1 MDHPRLQ
8 NPLDRLLQPL
18 PAWRVALVA
27 VAVAGAAGFTG
38 FAIGRL
44 NALEEVEEHA
54 LVLTVTREKTV
65 ERWHRAKD
73 RIVYVEKTTSPD
85 GTVLEK
91 RSERETER
99 AELARDVE
107 RRDER
112 RDETARVTTS
122 RPDWRVGVLAGATW
136 KEPALKLGDTPLV
149 LGVQVERRLIGPF
162 SLGVWGSTQGAAGV
176 SVTGEF

>member
-8 NPLDRLLQPL
+8 SFDRLLQPL

-27 VAVAGAAGFTG
+27 LVVAGAAGFTG
-38 FAIGRL
+38 FGIGRM
-44 NALEEVEEHA
+44 NALEQVEEHA

-73 RIVYVEKTTSPD
+73 RVVYVEKTTSPD

-99 AELARDVE
+99 AELVRDVE
-107 RRDER
+107 RKTDTRA
-112 RDETARVTTS
+112 ETAKVTIS
-122 RPDWRVGVLAGATW
+122 RPDWRIGVHLGATW

-149 LGVQVERRLIGPF
+149 VGGSIERRIIGPF
-162 SLGVWGSTQGAAGV
+162 SLGAWGSTMGAAGLSV
-176 SVTGEF
+176 SGEF

>member
-8 NPLDRLLQPL
+8 SFNRWLEPL

-27 VAVAGAAGFTG
+27 VGVAGAAGFTG
-38 FAIGRL
+38 FGIGRM
-44 NALEEVEEHA
+44 NALEQVEEHA

-73 RIVYVEKTTSPD
+73 RIVYVERTTSPD

-99 AELARDVE
+99 AELARDVD
-107 RRDER
+107 RKADTRA
-112 RDETARVTTS
+112 ETSKVTAS
-122 RPDWRVGVLAGATW
+122 RPDWRVGVLAGAAWTP
-136 KEPALKLGDTPLV
+136 PALTIAGPLV
-149 LGVQVERRLIGPF
+149 LGVQVERRIIGPF
-162 SLGVWGSTQGAAGV
+162 SLGAWGSTVGAAGLSV
-176 SVTGEF
+176 SGEF